1 VQVITPDKF
10 GDFTML
16 DATANIY
23 RVAAAVLVV
32 LLFFITGRPFFS
44 ARMRIF
50 ISAITAG
57 CLNGFAGGALL
68 GTPLSGIPLRFLIAF
83 VGVGAGVAA
92 LEYIFPEG
100 GRSWG
105 SRSRG

>member
-1 VQVITPDKF
+1 LSPWHL
-10 GDFTML
+10 GSN
-16 DATANIY
+16 DATANLY
-23 RVAAAVLVV
+23 RVLAAVLVV
-32 LLFFITGRPFFS
+32 LLFFITGRPYFS

-50 ISAITAG
+50 ISAFTAG

-68 GTPLSGIPLRFLIAF
+68 GTPLSGIPLRFIIAF

-92 LEYIFPEG
+92 LEFMFPEG
-100 GRSWG
+100 GRAWR